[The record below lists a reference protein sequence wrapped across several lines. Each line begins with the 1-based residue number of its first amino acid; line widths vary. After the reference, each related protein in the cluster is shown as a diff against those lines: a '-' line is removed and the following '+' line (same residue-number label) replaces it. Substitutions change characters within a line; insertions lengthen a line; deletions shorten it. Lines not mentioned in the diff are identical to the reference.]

1 MTPDPDSLVPRSVL
15 LKRFSEFSTAGSF
28 VLVCLQDEATGE
40 RTHIVLENEEWHFY
54 SMRKGILSFPSME
67 EYTRYMI
74 EHANECFPVHSEVFQ
89 ELNHLFGAPVKDEY
103 IQASREGISFLRN
116 KYLKKVPWVYG
127 YEIRDRRYA
136 YDRSF
141 LRMLLERGFVIRRE
155 CESGRRYVEA
165 AGVDA

>member
-40 RTHIVLENEEWHFY
+40 RTHIVLENEEWYFY
-54 SMRKGILSFPSME
+54 CGSKGILSFPCRA
-67 EYTRYMI
+67 EYTRYMV
-74 EHANECFPVHSEVFQ
+74 EHANECFPVHSKVFQ
-89 ELNHLFGAPVKDEY
+89 ELNHLFGAPEKREY
-103 IQASREGISFLRN
+103 IQARRKGISFLRN

-165 AGVDA
+165 AEVDA